1 MDIDILLGLQDFRN
15 GAGSCLADFLSKMTY
30 FGELNTII
38 IIMAIVYWAVSKEYG
53 TFFLMGWSGNRLVN
67 GFLKVTF
74 CAYRPWIRDPR
85 IIPYGNSMTTATG
98 YSFPSGH
105 TMNAATVYGGGCLK
119 KGLPKYLRIVLGIL
133 VALIAF
139 SRIYLGVHTPQDI
152 LVGAGAGILV
162 MFLTIYL
169 MNWIKD
175 HPEKQWLVLCIGII
189 LAVIVALY
197 AGLKTYPVDYD
208 TEGNVL
214 VDGKKM
220 MNDTFKGVGYCIA
233 FLIGWVLECRFVKF
247 STDIP
252 IVQRIARIVIG
263 ILGYYII
270 NLIISPLIK
279 ECISGSVGTLIT
291 SFLQV
296 FYVTFLFPLSWK
308 IVHCKEKVIVSTE
321 KNSNTP

>member
-15 GAGSCLADFLSKMTY
+15 GVGSFLADFLSKMTF

-105 TMNAATVYGGGCLK
+105 TMNAATVYGGSSLQ
-119 KGLPKYLRIVLGIL
+119 KGLPKFLRIVLGIL
-133 VALIAF
+133 VAFIAF

-162 MFLTIYL
+162 MFLTMRL
-169 MNWIKD
+169 MKWLKEHTEKTWII
-175 HPEKQWLVLCIGII
+175 IGIGTLLAI
-189 LAVIVALY
+189 LVALY
-197 AGLKTYPVDYD
+197 AGLKSYPVDYD
-208 TEGNVL
+208 ADGNIL
-214 VDGKKM
+214 VEGKKM

-233 FLIGWVLECRFVKF
+233 FLIGWGLEQRFVKF
-247 STDIP
+247 STDIS
-252 IVQRIARIVIG
+252 VLQRIIRIVIG
-263 ILGYYII
+263 LLGYYVVSLII
-270 NLIISPLIK
+270 CNLIKTWIP
-279 ECISGSVGTLIT
+279 GSVGTLIAC
-291 SFLQV
+291 FLQV
-296 FYVTFLFPLSWK
+296 FYVTFLFPLSLK
-308 IVHCKEKVIVSTE
+308 IFE
-321 KNSNTP
+321 KNSFAKPEKV